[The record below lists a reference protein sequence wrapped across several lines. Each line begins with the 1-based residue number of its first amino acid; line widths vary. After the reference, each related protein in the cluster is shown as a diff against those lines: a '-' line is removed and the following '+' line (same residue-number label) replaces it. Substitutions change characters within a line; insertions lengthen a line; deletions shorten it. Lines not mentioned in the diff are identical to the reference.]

1 MTFMSYLKPICTQL
15 INGTRLETNFDKF
28 SREESFKVASLD
40 GQLIESQTII
50 WGMPIN
56 VEQKA
61 NTLI

>member
-1 MTFMSYLKPICTQL
+1 MHGARI
-15 INGTRLETNFDKF
+15 ETNFDKF
-28 SREESFKVASLD
+28 SGEESFNVASLD
-40 GQLIESQTII
+40 GQLIQSQTIV